1 MTKQEFEQMIGKE
14 VTCEVFATYNAM
26 YMAAPESVT
35 KQAFCAMLDTTA
47 IPENPAAIA
56 RRAEN
61 ARITAEIKA
70 EINALTAEIKY
81 HTERAAAAR
90 DDVKYWRAIDLEYS
104 RSCKISVAYHAQQ
117 AAQLKN
123 RRAAIRLLFGV

>member
-1 MTKQEFEQMIGKE
+1 MTKQEFENMVGKE

-26 YMAAPESVT
+26 YMATPESVT

-47 IPENPAAIA
+47 IPESPDAIA

-61 ARITAEIKA
+61 ARLLAEIKA

-90 DDVKYWRAIDLEYS
+90 DDVKYWRTIDSEYS
-104 RSCKISVAYHAQQ
+104 KSCKFSVTYHAQQ
-117 AAQLKN
+117 VAQMKN
-123 RRAAIRLLFGV
+123 RRAALRALFGV